1 MHTLDHLLWEEW
13 TLEEGER
20 RFARLT
26 GVTPVFGGK
35 HAEGGTQNSLL
46 ALGESTYLE
55 ILAPDHAHSAFAHL
69 PEEPPVAFTPKLMT
83 FGFKTDNMAL
93 TKKLI
98 EKAGLKSKVHRVARA
113 SPRGE
118 ELEWETIRV
127 EGHDFGHFVPFFTR
141 QLKGE
146 HPSVS
151 APKGC
156 ELLELSIEHPN
167 SKALQTIYDALRVD
181 LRVVE
186 AEVAR
191 VTAVL
196 ATPKGRV
203 TLDNTVGIRPT

>member
-20 RFARLT
+20 RFAQLT

-35 HAEGGTQNSLL
+35 HAEGGTHNSLL
-46 ALGESTYLE
+46 ALGEGAYFE
-55 ILAPDHAHSAFAHL
+55 ILAPDHAHSAFTHL
-69 PEEPPVAFTPKLMT
+69 PEEPPAAFTPSLMT
-83 FGFKTDNMAL
+83 FGFKTADTEV

-98 EKAGLKSKVHRVARA
+98 EEAGLESKVHRVARA

-118 ELEWETIRV
+118 ELEWESILV
-127 EGHDFGHFVPFFTR
+127 EGHDFAHFIPFFTR

-146 HPSVS
+146 HPSKA

-167 SKALQTIYDALRVD
+167 SKALQAIYDALQVN

-203 TLDNTVGIRPT
+203 TLDNAVGVRST